1 MIAGSRPGLAA
12 TVSAL
17 ISDPEAVFFFCC
29 SRATSEWSL
38 TWIGG
43 VAPHEEQ
50 RGRWSLPEHR
60 YAHLSQPN
68 AVERPLAC

>member
-1 MIAGSRPGLAA
+1 MEAF
-12 TVSAL
+12 SAL
-17 ISDPEAVFFFCC
+17 ISDPEAVFFFFFCC
-29 SRATSEWSL
+29 SRATSGWSL

-50 RGRWSLPEHR
+50 RGRNNRRRWSLPEHR

-68 AVERPLAC
+68 AVEGPLAC